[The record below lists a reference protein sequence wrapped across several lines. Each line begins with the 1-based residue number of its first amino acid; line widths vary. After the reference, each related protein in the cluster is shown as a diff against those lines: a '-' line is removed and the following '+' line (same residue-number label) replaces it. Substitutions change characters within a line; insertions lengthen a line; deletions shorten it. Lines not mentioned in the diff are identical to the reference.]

1 MITKLQQIVDEARAR
16 GRRRLAV
23 AYGQDSHTLQAVY
36 NAYMEGLVLPTI
48 YGEKGVI
55 WMCVVPRA

>member
-1 MITKLQQIVDEARAR
+1 MITELQHIVDEARAR

-55 WMCVVPRA
+55 